1 MLNGFLTFSDLSHKN
16 IKVCNCDK
24 PLEIL
29 HINASRSDEREESRV
44 ELPSLHIKALGHTQQ
59 YWLPLGLVD
68 QPEQLVRVGGPHHT
82 HLVDVGHHVTS
93 LHLVVLG
100 GHTAGE
106 DAGDD
111 GPPEDEDDVDADV
124 TGGDQLQ
131 LVLGGEVPGDVQP
144 DGAVQAELL
153 PADGVQET
161 RQLLYL
167 LPGPAL

>member
-1 MLNGFLTFSDLSHKN
+1 MSH
-16 IKVCNCDK
+16 
-24 PLEIL
+24 
-29 HINASRSDEREESRV
+29 
-44 ELPSLHIKALGHTQQ
+44 
-59 YWLPLGLVD
+59 
-68 QPEQLVRVGGPHHT
+68 
-82 HLVDVGHHVTS
+82 DVSS

-111 GPPEDEDDVDADV
+111 GPAEDEDDVDADV

-153 PADGVQET
+153 PAEGVQET